1 MFGDNEDAPRRPKSR
16 RLSEVKP
23 SKQPREPDPVFEKAI
38 FSEGDDDGSEYVRR
52 HRRVV
57 EPDFDDEAPSVPKR
71 RSRKA
76 AAAQSDDGK
85 PEHERAH
92 EAALR
97 ILSYGAN
104 TRSRLIMKLVD
115 RGFSEEAANTACDV
129 LEAEGVLS
137 DRREING
144 AVMRLGKRYGPSR
157 IPMELRRL
165 GFDSALIREVD
176 YELLE
181 VDFISVCR
189 KVISSRGY
197 DEKTRAYLRSHGFT
211 DSQIREAAKN
221 SES

>member
-1 MFGDNEDAPRRPKSR
+1 MFGDNEDAPCRPKSR
-16 RLSEVKP
+16 RLSDVKP

-52 HRRVV
+52 HRRTV

-71 RSRKA
+71 RSRKS
-76 AAAQSDDGK
+76 AAAQSDDDK